1 VTAPSIG
8 RAPTVIALEEH
19 WWPTELAVALER
31 LPPDRRDGGLALFN
45 DGERGRRLL
54 DLGEDRLR
62 DMDTQGVD
70 FAVISVTTP
79 ATHPLAPAEAV
90 ALAREANDQ
99 AAAAVAAHPDRLAA
113 FATLPMPDP
122 EAAADEL
129 ERSVNRLGFRGAMV
143 HGRTGDRH
151 LDDPAFRGVF
161 ERAAA
166 LGVPIYLHPQMPSH
180 EVRRLYYDG
189 FEDVVSGYFASGG
202 WGWHMET
209 GIEAVRLILAGTFDR
224 SPNLQLILGHWG
236 EMVVFFLERLDVM
249 SHVATHLDRP
259 VADYVHENVA
269 VTPSAMFE
277 QRLLRRAIDILGVDR
292 ILMSTDYPF
301 QDAPKRN
308 ARAFLTNSGLTND
321 EQERIGSRNAAR
333 FLGM

>member
-1 VTAPSIG
+1 VTAPSVG
-8 RAPTVIALEEH
+8 GSPTVIALEEH
-19 WWPTELAVALER
+19 WWPPELVAALER
-31 LPPDRRDGGLALFN
+31 LPHGRRDEGLELFTG
-45 DGERGRRLL
+45 GERERRLA
-54 DLGEDRLR
+54 DLGEERLR

-70 FAVISVTTP
+70 LAVISVTTP
-79 ATHPLAPAEAV
+79 ATQPLAPAEAV

-113 FATLPMPDP
+113 FATLPTPDP
-122 EAAADEL
+122 DAAAHEL
-129 ERSVNRLGFRGAMV
+129 ERSVTQLGFRGAML

-151 LDDPAFRGVF
+151 LDDPALRGVF
-161 ERAAA
+161 ERAAT
-166 LGVPIYLHPQMPSH
+166 LGVPIYLHPQMPSP

-189 FEDVVSGYFASGG
+189 FGDVVSGYFASGG

-236 EMVVFFLERLDVM
+236 EMVVYFLERLDVM
-249 SHVATHLDRP
+249 SQVATHLDRG
-259 VADYVHENVA
+259 VADYVRENVA
-269 VTPSAMFE
+269 VTPSAMFD
-277 QRLLRRAIDILGVDR
+277 QRLLRRAIDVLGVDR

-308 ARAFLTNSGLTND
+308 ARAFLTNSALTID
-321 EQERIGSRNAAR
+321 EQERIGSRNATR
-333 FLGM
+333 LLGI